1 MCRTLTL
8 ALHVSFSFAWLPVYF
23 LQRDDSLGVIH
34 KLDIVE
40 GGLIKVRQF
49 TKDFN

>member
-1 MCRTLTL
+1 MHR
-8 ALHVSFSFAWLPVYF
+8 
-23 LQRDDSLGVIH
+23 
-34 KLDIVE
+34 LDIVE